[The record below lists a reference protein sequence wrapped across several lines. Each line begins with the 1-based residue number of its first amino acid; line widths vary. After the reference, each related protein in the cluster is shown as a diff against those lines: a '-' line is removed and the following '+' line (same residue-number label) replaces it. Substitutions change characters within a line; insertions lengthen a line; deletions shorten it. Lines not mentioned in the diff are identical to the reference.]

1 VYRTIKMNENAVCD
15 VVKWVMVKDM
25 KPFRLAARENRN
37 EDTIVQVMGPNGPV
51 MIGEGYCTIIAGPC
65 AVENRADYLNL
76 AQFLADSGAH
86 LLRGGLFKPRTSP
99 YSFRGLGKEGLEI
112 MKEARAVTGLPI
124 ITEVMD
130 ARDLD
135 YLVGEVDVLQVG
147 SRNMQNYALL
157 DQVGQVNTPILLK
170 RGLSATIEEWLLA
183 AEYILAQGNSQVILC
198 ERGIRTFEPYTRNT
212 VDIGAVALIKKL
224 SHLPVL
230 VDPSH
235 ATGKWDMVIPVAKA
249 AVAVGADGVMVEVHQ
264 DPDRA
269 LSDGK
274 QSLNKDNFLIMVDQI
289 KRLAEL
295 ENKKVNT
302 R

>member
-1 VYRTIKMNENAVCD
+1 MKE
-15 VVKWVMVKDM
+15 M
-25 KPFRLAARENRN
+25 KPFRLASRETKN
-37 EDTIVQVMGPNGPV
+37 EDTIVRAMGPGEPV
-51 MIGEGYCTIIAGPC
+51 NIVEGYCTIIAGPC
-65 AVENRADYLNL
+65 AVENRDDYVTL
-76 AQFLADSGAH
+76 AKFLARSGAH

-112 MKEARAVTGLPI
+112 MKEARSATGLPV

-130 ARDLD
+130 VRDLD
-135 YLVGEVDVLQVG
+135 HLVGEVDVLQVG

-157 DQVGQVNTPILLK
+157 DQLGQVGTPIFLK
-170 RGLSATIEEWLLA
+170 RGFSATIEEWLLA
-183 AEYILAQGNSQVILC
+183 AEYILAQGNPQVILC
-198 ERGIRTFEPYTRNT
+198 ERGIRTFETYTRNT

-249 AVAVGADGVMVEVHQ
+249 AVAAGADGVMVEVHQ

-274 QSLNKDNFLIMVDQI
+274 QSLNKDNFLKMVDQI
-289 KRLAEL
+289 RRLADL
-295 ENKKVNT
+295 EHKKIDT

>member
-1 VYRTIKMNENAVCD
+1 
-15 VVKWVMVKDM
+15 MVKEM
-25 KPFRLAARENRN
+25 KPFRLASRETKN
-37 EDTIVQVMGPNGPV
+37 EDTIVRVMGPGEPV
-51 MIGEGYCTIIAGPC
+51 NIGEGYCTIIAGPC
-65 AVENRADYLNL
+65 AVENRDDYVTL
-76 AQFLADSGAH
+76 AKFLARSGAH

-112 MKEARAVTGLPI
+112 MKEARSATGLPV

-130 ARDLD
+130 VRDLD
-135 YLVGEVDVLQVG
+135 HLVGEVDVLQVG

-157 DQVGQVNTPILLK
+157 DQLGQVGTPIFLK
-170 RGLSATIEEWLLA
+170 RGFSATIEEWLLA
-183 AEYILAQGNSQVILC
+183 AEYILAQGNPQVILC
-198 ERGIRTFEPYTRNT
+198 ERGIRTFETYTRNT

-249 AVAVGADGVMVEVHQ
+249 AVAAGADGVMVEVHQ

-274 QSLNKDNFLIMVDQI
+274 QSLNKDNFLKMVDQI
-289 KRLAEL
+289 RRLADL
-295 ENKKVNT
+295 EHKKIDT

>member
-1 VYRTIKMNENAVCD
+1 MKE
-15 VVKWVMVKDM
+15 M
-25 KPFRLAARENRN
+25 KPFQLASREYKK
-37 EDTIVQVMGPNGPV
+37 EDTIIQVNGPRGPIC
-51 MIGEGYCTIIAGPC
+51 IGEGYCTIIAGPC
-65 AVENRADYLNL
+65 AVEGREDYLELADYL
-76 AQFLADSGAH
+76 ASSGAH

-99 YSFRGLGKEGLEI
+99 YSFRGLGREGLEI
-112 MKEARAVTGLPI
+112 MKEARDRTGLPV

-130 ARDLD
+130 PRDLD
-135 YLVGEVDVLQVG
+135 YLAQDVDILQVG
-147 SRNMQNYALL
+147 SRNMQNYSLL
-157 DQVGQVNTPILLK
+157 DQLGQVNRPILLK

-183 AEYILAQGNSQVILC
+183 AEYILAEGNEQVILC

-249 AVAVGADGVMVEVHQ
+249 AVAAGADGVMVEVHQ

-274 QSLNKDNFLIMVDQI
+274 QSLNKENFLNLVDSI
-289 KRLAEL
+289 TRIAAL
-295 ENKKVNT
+295 ENKHII
-302 R
+302 

>member
-1 VYRTIKMNENAVCD
+1 
-15 VVKWVMVKDM
+15 MVKDM
-25 KPFRLAARENRN
+25 KPFRLAARETKN
-37 EDTIVQVMGPNGPV
+37 EDTIVQIMGPGQPI
-51 MIGEGYCTIIAGPC
+51 MIGEGYCTIIAGPY
-65 AVENRADYLNL
+65 AVENREDYLGL
-76 AQFLADSGAH
+76 AQFLAGSGAH
-86 LLRGGLFKPRTSP
+86 ILRGGLFKPRTSP

-147 SRNMQNYALL
+147 SRNMQNYTLL
-157 DQVGQVNTPILLK
+157 DQLGQINTPVLLK
-170 RGLSATIEEWLLA
+170 RGFSATIEEWLLA
-183 AEYILAQGNSQVILC
+183 AEYILVQGNNQVILC

-212 VDIGAVALIKKL
+212 VDIGAVALIKRL

-249 AVAVGADGVMVEVHQ
+249 AIAAGADGVMVEVHQ
-264 DPDRA
+264 EPERA

-274 QSLNKDNFLIMVDQI
+274 QSLNKDNFLKMIEQI
-289 KRLAEL
+289 KRLADL
-295 ENKKVNT
+295 ENKKVQT

>member
-1 VYRTIKMNENAVCD
+1 MVNE
-15 VVKWVMVKDM
+15 M
-25 KPFRLAARENRN
+25 KAFQLAARENKT
-37 EDTIVQVMGPNGPV
+37 EDTIIQVTGPAGPV
-51 MIGEGYCTIIAGPC
+51 FIGEGYCTIIAGPC
-65 AVENRADYLNL
+65 AVENRDDYLHL
-76 AQFLADSGAH
+76 AQFLASSGAH

-99 YSFRGLGKEGLEI
+99 YSFRGLGREGLNI
-112 MKEARAVTGLPI
+112 MKEARALTGLPV

-135 YLVGEVDVLQVG
+135 YLVGEVDILQVG

-157 DQVGQVNTPILLK
+157 DQLGQTNTPILLK
-170 RGLSATIEEWLLA
+170 RGFSATIEEWLLA
-183 AEYILAQGNSQVILC
+183 AEYILAQGNGQVILC

-212 VDIGAVALIKKL
+212 VDIGAVSLVKIL

-249 AVAVGADGVMVEVHQ
+249 AVAAGADGVMVEVHQ

-274 QSLNKDNFLIMVDQI
+274 QSLNKNNFLLMVDQVS
-289 KRLAEL
+289 RLAHL
-295 ENKKVNT
+295 ENKKIVT

>member
-1 VYRTIKMNENAVCD
+1 
-15 VVKWVMVKDM
+15 MVKDM
-25 KPFRLAARENRN
+25 KPFRLAARETKN
-37 EDTIVQVMGPNGPV
+37 EDTIVQIMGPGQPV

-65 AVENRADYLNL
+65 AVENRDDYLGL
-76 AQFLADSGAH
+76 AQFLAGSGAH

-147 SRNMQNYALL
+147 SRNMQNYTLL
-157 DQVGQVNTPILLK
+157 DQLGQINTPVLLK
-170 RGLSATIEEWLLA
+170 RGFSATIEEWLLA
-183 AEYILAQGNSQVILC
+183 AEYILVQGNNQVILC

-212 VDIGAVALIKKL
+212 VDIGAVALIKRL

-249 AVAVGADGVMVEVHQ
+249 AIAAGADGVMVEVHQ
-264 DPDRA
+264 EPERA

-274 QSLNKDNFLIMVDQI
+274 QSLNKDNFLKMIEQI
-289 KRLAEL
+289 KRLADL
-295 ENKKVNT
+295 ENKKVQT

>member
-1 VYRTIKMNENAVCD
+1 
-15 VVKWVMVKDM
+15 MVKEM
-25 KPFRLAARENRN
+25 KPFRLASRETKN
-37 EDTIVQVMGPNGPV
+37 EDTIVRVTGPRESIN
-51 MIGEGYCTIIAGPC
+51 IGEGYCTVIAGPC
-65 AVENRADYLNL
+65 AVENRDDYVTL
-76 AQFLADSGAH
+76 AQFLAKSGAH

-112 MKEARAVTGLPI
+112 MKDARAATGLPI

-130 ARDLD
+130 VRDLD
-135 YLVGEVDVLQVG
+135 HLVGEVDILQVG

-157 DQVGQVNTPILLK
+157 DELGQVGTPVLLK
-170 RGLSATIEEWLLA
+170 RGFSATIEEWLLA
-183 AEYILAQGNSQVILC
+183 AEYILAQGNPQVILC

-249 AVAVGADGVMVEVHQ
+249 AVAAGADGVMVEVHQ
-264 DPDRA
+264 DPDQA

-274 QSLNKDNFLIMVDQI
+274 QSLTRDNFIKMVDQI
-289 KRLAEL
+289 SRLADL
-295 ENKKVNT
+295 ENKKINT

>member
-1 VYRTIKMNENAVCD
+1 MKE
-15 VVKWVMVKDM
+15 M
-25 KPFRLAARENRN
+25 KPFQLASREYKK
-37 EDTIVQVMGPNGPV
+37 EDTIIRVKSPRGPIC
-51 MIGEGYCTIIAGPC
+51 IGEGYCTIIAGPC
-65 AVENRADYLNL
+65 AVEGREDYLELADYL
-76 AQFLADSGAH
+76 AESGAH

-99 YSFRGLGKEGLEI
+99 YSFRGLGREGLEI
-112 MKEARAVTGLPI
+112 MKEARDRTGLPV

-130 ARDLD
+130 PRDLD
-135 YLVGEVDVLQVG
+135 YLARDVDILQVG
-147 SRNMQNYALL
+147 SRNMQNYSLL
-157 DQVGQVNTPILLK
+157 DQLGQVNRPILLK

-183 AEYILAQGNSQVILC
+183 AEYILAEGNEQVILC

-212 VDIGAVALIKKL
+212 VDIGAVALVKKL

-249 AVAVGADGVMVEVHQ
+249 AVAAGADGVMVEVHQ

-274 QSLNKDNFLIMVDQI
+274 QSLNKENFLNLVDSI
-289 KRLAEL
+289 TRIAAL
-295 ENKKVNT
+295 ENKHII
-302 R
+302 